1 MAKVYTKTAPG
12 PDEQV
17 IIQAVREAF
26 PRPFQATDW
35 LDLRVGFFLSIVGET
50 DPGEDDTITGLAETI
65 SPTGSGLPFT
75 DRIQLGVTDRATGQT
90 FCGYTNLPN
99 RGSRLISL
107 GDSVLAS
114 SDVGITTANTDYWR
128 VYNSASRANTDAVH
142 IVDGGQSRAAAADGS
157 QLHMVQNFAGG
168 HAAGYATCLMLR
180 FTRDNSTSRSR
191 IITMQVKKTV
201 GGHSSDVLFSSTPTE
216 AVLTAQLESFPT
228 TVATLGPIEL
238 SQVPDTFYLYWPFSN
253 SRLRVHSMGILKAS

>member
-12 PDEQV
+12 PNEQV
-17 IIQAVREAF
+17 VIQAVREAF

-65 SPTGSGLPFT
+65 TASPGLGFS
-75 DRIQLGVTDRATGQT
+75 DRIQIGVTDRATGT
-90 FCGYTNLPN
+90 VFCGYTNLPAS
-99 RGSRLISL
+99 GSRLISQ

-114 SDVGITTANTDYWR
+114 SDVGVGTTNSDYWR
-128 VYNSASRANTDAVH
+128 VYNSFSRGPTDAVH

-180 FTRDNSTSRSR
+180 FTRDNANSRAR

-201 GGHSSDVLFSSTPTE
+201 GGHSSDVLFSSTPTK

-238 SQVPDTFYLYWPFSN
+238 SQVPDTLWCYWPFHN
-253 SRLRVHSMGILKAS
+253 SRLRVHAHGILKAS

>member
-1 MAKVYTKTAPG
+1 MAKLYIKTSPG
-12 PDEQV
+12 PDEHVV
-17 IIQAVREAF
+17 INAVREAHY
-26 PRPFQATDW
+26 RRFQATDW
-35 LDLRVGFFLSIVGET
+35 TDLTVGFFLSICGNT

-65 SPTGSGLPFT
+65 TGSPGVPFS
-75 DRIQLGVTDRATGQT
+75 DRVQIGVTDSATGGT
-90 FCGYTNLPN
+90 FMGYCNLPA

-107 GDSVLAS
+107 GSSILAS
-114 SDVGITTANTDYWR
+114 SDVGVGTTNTDYWR
-128 VYNSASRANTDAVH
+128 VHNPESRAVTDAVH
-142 IVDGGQSRAAAADGS
+142 IIDGGQSRAAAPDGS

-180 FTRDNSTSRSR
+180 FTRPNARDRAR

-228 TVATLGPIEL
+228 DVHTLGPIEM
-238 SQVPDTFYLYWPFSN
+238 SQIPDAFYLYWPFHN
-253 SRLRVHSMGILKAS
+253 SRLRIHSIGILKAS